1 MEEMS
6 RERTDADDFSLAM
19 FGAIVVA
26 VVLIFVI
33 AGLVT
38 HWEKSEA
45 SANLKGDPL
54 RVSAVVESAR
64 VSYWSKD
71 RFEGLK
77 VQFGGE
83 VYTPKITP
91 VARNYS
97 IVHRGH
103 GNTGVGVYGKS
114 DGKLG
119 LGFVSGTGYGWY
131 IGSGGEI
138 GTGWVLSGSNTLTTS
153 ENVTSTRYLYSFNI
167 PVGAY
172 ANGGGSLVNPDC
184 GAECNVILPNGSIE
198 RFLFSA
204 KYDLAYRGYSI
215 LSVARIGNGS
225 AYDIECGVSRVNIK
239 LKNLTVGK
247 TYILGGYQ
255 FTADSREH
263 ECVVEIPN
271 YGVYYRE
278 LGDQEVYRVDLVSID
293 EQGNEAFELRFNV
306 YCGRVDG

>member
-1 MEEMS
+1 M
-6 RERTDADDFSLAM
+6 
-19 FGAIVVA
+19 I
-26 VVLIFVI
+26 
-33 AGLVT
+33 
-38 HWEKSEA
+38 
-45 SANLKGDPL
+45 
-54 RVSAVVESAR
+54 ESAR

-71 RFEGLK
+71 RLEGLK
-77 VQFGGE
+77 VQFDGE

-91 VARNYS
+91 VVRNYS
-97 IVHRGH
+97 VVHRGH
-103 GNTGVGVYGKS
+103 GNAGVGVYGKS

-119 LGFVSGTGYGWY
+119 VGLVSGTGYGWY
-131 IGSGGEI
+131 IGSGGKI
-138 GTGWVLSGSNTLTTS
+138 GTGWVLSGSNTPTTS

-172 ANGGGSLVNPDC
+172 ANDGGSLVNPDC

-204 KYDLAYRGYSI
+204 KYDLAYREYSI
-215 LSVARIGNGS
+215 LSVAKTGHGS
-225 AYDIECGVSRVNIK
+225 AHDIECGVSRVNIR

-263 ECVVEIPN
+263 ECVIEIPN

-306 YCGRVDG
+306 YCGRVDV

>member
-1 MEEMS
+1 MS
-6 RERTDADDFSLAM
+6 RERTDVDDFSLAM
-19 FGAIVVA
+19 LGSIVVA
-26 VVLIFVI
+26 LVLTFVI
-33 AGLVT
+33 AGFVT

-45 SANLKGDPL
+45 SANLKGDPS
-54 RVSAVVESAR
+54 RVSAVIESAR

-71 RFEGLK
+71 RLEGLK

-83 VYTPKITP
+83 VYTPKVMP

-97 IVHRGH
+97 VVHRGH
-103 GNTGVGVYGKS
+103 GNAGVGVYGKS

-119 LGFVSGTGYGWY
+119 IGFVSGTGYGWY
-131 IGSGGEI
+131 IGSDGET
-138 GTGWVLSGSNTLTTS
+138 GTGWVVSGSNTPTTRES
-153 ENVTSTRYLYSFNI
+153 VTAVRYLYSFNV
-167 PVGAY
+167 PVGVY
-172 ANGGGSLVNPDC
+172 ANDGGSLVNPDC

-263 ECVVEIPN
+263 ECVIEIPN

-278 LGDQEVYRVDLVSID
+278 LGDQEVYRVDLSSID
-293 EQGNEAFELRFNV
+293 GQGNGVFELRFNV

>member
-1 MEEMS
+1 MS

-26 VVLIFVI
+26 VVLIFAI
-33 AGLVT
+33 AGLVMY
-38 HWEKSEA
+38 WEKKEA
-45 SANLKGDPL
+45 SANLKGDPS
-54 RVSAVVESAR
+54 RVSAVIESAR

-71 RFEGLK
+71 TLDGLK
-77 VQFGGE
+77 VQFGDE
-83 VYTPKITP
+83 VYTPKVTP
-91 VARNYS
+91 VVRNYS
-97 IVHRGH
+97 LVHRGH

-114 DGKLG
+114 DGKIGVG
-119 LGFVSGTGYGWY
+119 LVSGTGYGWY
-131 IGSGGEI
+131 IGSDGEA
-138 GTGWVLSGSNTLTTS
+138 GTGWVISGSNTPTTS
-153 ENVTSTRYLYSFNI
+153 ESVTSTRYLYSFNV
-167 PVGAY
+167 PASVY
-172 ANGGGSLVNPDC
+172 ANDGGSLVNPDC

-204 KYDLAYRGYSI
+204 KYDLAYREYSI
-215 LSVARIGNGS
+215 LSVAKTGHGS
-225 AYDIECGVSRVNIK
+225 AYDIECGVSRVNIR

-247 TYILGGYQ
+247 TYVLGGYR
-255 FTADSREH
+255 FTADSKEH

>member
-1 MEEMS
+1 MK
-6 RERTDADDFSLAM
+6 RELTSADEFSIAM
-19 FGAIVVA
+19 FGSIVVA
-26 VVLIFVI
+26 LVLTFVI
-33 AGLVT
+33 AGLA
-38 HWEKSEA
+38 HLEKKEA
-45 SANLKGDPL
+45 SANLKGDPT
-54 RVSAVVESAR
+54 RVSAVIESAR

-71 RFEGLK
+71 RLEGLK

-97 IVHRGH
+97 VVHKGH
-103 GNTGVGVYGKS
+103 GNAGVGVYEKS

-119 LGFVSGTGYGWY
+119 VGFVSGTGYGWY
-131 IGSGGEI
+131 IGSGGKI
-138 GTGWVLSGSNTLTTS
+138 GTGWVLSGSNTPTTS

-172 ANGGGSLVNPDC
+172 ANDGGSLVNPDC
-184 GAECNVILPNGSIE
+184 GAECSVILPSGAVE
-198 RFLFSA
+198 RLLFSA
-204 KYDLAYRGYSI
+204 KYDLNRSYSI
-215 LSVARIGNGS
+215 LSVSKKGRGS
-225 AYDIECGVSRVNIK
+225 YYDIECGVSRVNVR

-247 TYILGGYQ
+247 TYVLGGYR
-255 FTADSREH
+255 FTADSKEH

-278 LGDQEVYRVDLVSID
+278 LGDQEVYRVGLVSID

>member
-1 MEEMS
+1 MS

-45 SANLKGDPL
+45 SANLKGDPS
-54 RVSAVVESAR
+54 RVSAVIESAR

-71 RFEGLK
+71 MLDGLK
-77 VQFGGE
+77 VQFGDE
-83 VYTPKITP
+83 VYTPKVTP

-97 IVHRGH
+97 VVHRGH

-119 LGFVSGTGYGWY
+119 VGLVSGTGYGWY
-131 IGSGGEI
+131 IGSDGEA
-138 GTGWVLSGSNTLTTS
+138 GTGWVISGSNTPTTS
-153 ENVTSTRYLYSFNI
+153 ESVTSTRYLYSFNV
-167 PVGAY
+167 PTSVY
-172 ANGGGSLVNPDC
+172 ANDGGSLVNPDC

-204 KYDLAYRGYSI
+204 KYDLAYREYSI
-215 LSVARIGNGS
+215 LSVAKTGHGS
-225 AYDIECGVSRVNIK
+225 AYDIECGVSRVNIR

-247 TYILGGYQ
+247 TYILGWYQ

-263 ECVVEIPN
+263 ECVIEIPN

-278 LGDQEVYRVDLVSID
+278 LGDQEVYRVDLSSID
-293 EQGNEAFELRFNV
+293 EQGNGVFELRFNV

>member
-1 MEEMS
+1 MS

-45 SANLKGDPL
+45 SANLKGDPS
-54 RVSAVVESAR
+54 RVSAVIESAR

-71 RFEGLK
+71 RLEGLK
-77 VQFGGE
+77 VQFDGE
-83 VYTPKITP
+83 VYTPKVMP

-97 IVHRGH
+97 VVHRGH
-103 GNTGVGVYGKS
+103 GNAGVGVYGKS

-119 LGFVSGTGYGWY
+119 VGFVSGTGYGWY
-131 IGSGGEI
+131 IGSDGEA
-138 GTGWVLSGSNTLTTS
+138 GTGWVISGSNTPTTS
-153 ENVTSTRYLYSFNI
+153 ESVTSTRYLYSFNV
-167 PVGAY
+167 PASVY
-172 ANGGGSLVNPDC
+172 ANDGGSLVNPDC

-204 KYDLAYRGYSI
+204 KYDLAYREYSI
-215 LSVARIGNGS
+215 LSVAKTGHGS
-225 AYDIECGVSRVNIK
+225 AYDIECGVSRVNIR

-263 ECVVEIPN
+263 ECVIEIPN

-278 LGDQEVYRVDLVSID
+278 LGDQEVYRVDLSSID
-293 EQGNEAFELRFNV
+293 GQGNAAFELRFNV
-306 YCGRVDG
+306 YCGRVD

>member
-1 MEEMS
+1 MS

-45 SANLKGDPL
+45 SANLKGDPS
-54 RVSAVVESAR
+54 RVSAVIESAR

-71 RFEGLK
+71 RLEGLK
-77 VQFGGE
+77 VQFDGE

-97 IVHRGH
+97 VVHQGH
-103 GNTGVGVYGKS
+103 GNSGAGVYRKS

-119 LGFVSGTGYGWY
+119 VGFVSGTGYGWY
-131 IGSGGEI
+131 IGSGGKI
-138 GTGWVLSGSNTLTTS
+138 GTGWVLSGSNTPTTS

-172 ANGGGSLVNPDC
+172 ANDGGSLVNPDC

-204 KYDLAYRGYSI
+204 KYELVNRSYSI
-215 LSVARIGNGS
+215 LSVSKTGRGS
-225 AYDIECGVSRVNIK
+225 YYDIECGVSRVTIR

-247 TYILGGYQ
+247 TYVLGGYR
-255 FTADSREH
+255 FTADSKEH
-263 ECVVEIPN
+263 ECVIEIPN

>member
-1 MEEMS
+1 M
-6 RERTDADDFSLAM
+6 
-19 FGAIVVA
+19 
-26 VVLIFVI
+26 
-33 AGLVT
+33 
-38 HWEKSEA
+38 
-45 SANLKGDPL
+45 
-54 RVSAVVESAR
+54 
-64 VSYWSKD
+64 
-71 RFEGLK
+71 
-77 VQFGGE
+77 QFDGE

-97 IVHRGH
+97 VVHQGH
-103 GNTGVGVYGKS
+103 GNSGAGVYRKS

-119 LGFVSGTGYGWY
+119 IGFVSGTGYGWY
-131 IGSGGEI
+131 IGSDGEA
-138 GTGWVLSGSNTLTTS
+138 GTGWVLSGSNTPTTS
-153 ENVTSTRYLYSFNI
+153 ESVTSTRYLYSFNV
-167 PVGAY
+167 PASVY
-172 ANGGGSLVNPDC
+172 ANDGGSLVNPDC

-263 ECVVEIPN
+263 ECVIEIPN

>member
-1 MEEMS
+1 MS

-45 SANLKGDPL
+45 SANLKGDPS
-54 RVSAVVESAR
+54 RVSAVIESAR

-71 RFEGLK
+71 MLEGLK
-77 VQFGGE
+77 VQFDGE

-97 IVHRGH
+97 VVHQGH
-103 GNTGVGVYGKS
+103 GNSGAGVYRKS

-119 LGFVSGTGYGWY
+119 VGFVSGTGYGWY
-131 IGSGGEI
+131 IGSGGKI
-138 GTGWVLSGSNTLTTS
+138 GTGWVLSGSNTPTTS

-167 PVGAY
+167 PVCAY
-172 ANGGGSLVNPDC
+172 ANDGGSLVNPDC

-215 LSVARIGNGS
+215 LSVVRIGNGS

-263 ECVVEIPN
+263 ECVIETPN

-278 LGDQEVYRVDLVSID
+278 LGDQEVYRVDLSSID
-293 EQGNEAFELRFNV
+293 EQGNGVFELRFNV

>member
-1 MEEMS
+1 MK
-6 RERTDADDFSLAM
+6 RELTDADDFSLAM
-19 FGAIVVA
+19 FGVIVIA

-45 SANLKGDPL
+45 SANLKGDPS
-54 RVSAVVESAR
+54 RVSAVIESAR

-71 RFEGLK
+71 RLEGLK
-77 VQFGGE
+77 VQFDGE
-83 VYTPKITP
+83 VYTPKVTL
-91 VARNYS
+91 VARSYS
-97 IVHRGH
+97 VVHQGH
-103 GNTGVGVYGKS
+103 GNSGAGVYRKS

-119 LGFVSGTGYGWY
+119 VGLVSGTGYGWY
-131 IGSGGEI
+131 IGSDGEA
-138 GTGWVLSGSNTLTTS
+138 GTGWVISGSNTPTTS
-153 ENVTSTRYLYSFNI
+153 ESVTSTRYLYSFNV
-167 PVGAY
+167 PTSVY
-172 ANGGGSLVNPDC
+172 ANDGGSLVNPDC

-239 LKNLTVGK
+239 LRNLTVGK

-263 ECVVEIPN
+263 ECVIEIPN

-278 LGDQEVYRVDLVSID
+278 LGDQEVYRVDLSSID
-293 EQGNEAFELRFNV
+293 EQGNRVFELRFNV
-306 YCGRVDG
+306 YCGRVDV

>member
-1 MEEMS
+1 MS

-33 AGLVT
+33 AGFVT
-38 HWEKSEA
+38 HWEKKEA
-45 SANLKGDPL
+45 SANLKGDPS
-54 RVSAVVESAR
+54 RVSAVIESAR

-71 RFEGLK
+71 RLEGLK
-77 VQFGGE
+77 VQFDGE

-97 IVHRGH
+97 VVHRGH
-103 GNTGVGVYGKS
+103 GNTGVGVYRKS

-119 LGFVSGTGYGWY
+119 VGFVSGTGYGWY
-131 IGSGGEI
+131 IGSGGKI
-138 GTGWVLSGSNTLTTS
+138 GTGWVLSGSNTPTTS

-172 ANGGGSLVNPDC
+172 ANDGGSLVNPDC

-204 KYDLAYRGYSI
+204 KYDF
-215 LSVARIGNGS
+215 SVSWI
-225 AYDIECGVSRVNIK
+225 
-239 LKNLTVGK
+239 
-247 TYILGGYQ
+247 
-255 FTADSREH
+255 
-263 ECVVEIPN
+263 
-271 YGVYYRE
+271 
-278 LGDQEVYRVDLVSID
+278 
-293 EQGNEAFELRFNV
+293 
-306 YCGRVDG
+306 

>member
-1 MEEMS
+1 MS

-45 SANLKGDPL
+45 SANLKGDPS
-54 RVSAVVESAR
+54 RVSAVIESAR

-71 RFEGLK
+71 RLEGLK
-77 VQFGGE
+77 VQFDGE

-97 IVHRGH
+97 VVHRGH
-103 GNTGVGVYGKS
+103 GNSGAGVYRKS

-119 LGFVSGTGYGWY
+119 VGFVSGTGYGWY
-131 IGSGGEI
+131 IGSGGKI
-138 GTGWVLSGSNTLTTS
+138 GTGWVLSGSNTPTTS

-172 ANGGGSLVNPDC
+172 ANDGGSLVNPDC
-184 GAECNVILPNGSIE
+184 GAECSVILPSGAIE
-198 RFLFSA
+198 RLLFSA
-204 KYDLAYRGYSI
+204 KYDLVNRSYSI
-215 LSVARIGNGS
+215 LSVSKTGRGS
-225 AYDIECGVSRVNIK
+225 YYDIECGVSRVNVR

-255 FTADSREH
+255 FTADSKEH
-263 ECVVEIPN
+263 ECVIEIPN

-293 EQGNEAFELRFNV
+293 EQGNEAFELRSNV
-306 YCGRVDG
+306 YCGRVDV

>member
-1 MEEMS
+1 MS
-6 RERTDADDFSLAM
+6 RERTDADDFSIAM
-19 FGAIVVA
+19 GGAIVVA

-45 SANLKGDPL
+45 SANLKGDPS
-54 RVSAVVESAR
+54 RASAVIESAR

-71 RFEGLK
+71 RLEGLK
-77 VQFGGE
+77 VQFDGE

-97 IVHRGH
+97 VVHQGH
-103 GNTGVGVYGKS
+103 GNSGAGVYRKS

-119 LGFVSGTGYGWY
+119 VGFVSGTGYGWY

-138 GTGWVLSGSNTLTTS
+138 GTGWVLSGSNTPTTS

-172 ANGGGSLVNPDC
+172 ANDGGSLVNPDC

-204 KYDLAYRGYSI
+204 KYDLAYREYSI
-215 LSVARIGNGS
+215 LSVAKTGHGS
-225 AYDIECGVSRVNIK
+225 YYDIECGVSRVTIR
-239 LKNLTVGK
+239 LKNLTVGN
-247 TYILGGYQ
+247 TYVLGGYR
-255 FTADSREH
+255 FTADSKEH
-263 ECVVEIPN
+263 ECVIEIPN

-278 LGDQEVYRVDLVSID
+278 LGDQEVYRVDLSSID
-293 EQGNEAFELRFNV
+293 GQGNAAFELRFNV
-306 YCGRVDG
+306 YCGRVDV

>member
-1 MEEMS
+1 MS

-19 FGAIVVA
+19 VGAIVVA

-38 HWEKSEA
+38 YWEKSEA
-45 SANLKGDPL
+45 SSNLKGDPS

-71 RFEGLK
+71 MLDGLK
-77 VQFGGE
+77 VQFGDE
-83 VYTPKITP
+83 VYTPKVTP

-97 IVHRGH
+97 VVHRGH

-119 LGFVSGTGYGWY
+119 VGLVSGTGYGWY
-131 IGSGGEI
+131 IGSDGKA
-138 GTGWVLSGSNTLTTS
+138 GTGWVISGSNTPTTS
-153 ENVTSTRYLYSFNI
+153 ESVTSTRYLYSFNV
-167 PVGAY
+167 PASVY
-172 ANGGGSLVNPDC
+172 ANDGGSLVNPDC
-184 GAECNVILPNGSIE
+184 GTECSVILPSGAVE
-198 RFLFSA
+198 RLLFSA
-204 KYDLAYRGYSI
+204 KYDLVNREYSI
-215 LSVARIGNGS
+215 LSVTKTGRGS
-225 AYDIECGVSRVNIK
+225 YYDIECGVSRVNIR

-255 FTADSREH
+255 FTADSSEH
-263 ECVVEIPN
+263 ECVIEIPN

-278 LGDQEVYRVDLVSID
+278 LGDQEVYRIDLSSID
-293 EQGNEAFELRFNV
+293 EQGNGVFELRFNV

>member
-1 MEEMS
+1 MS

-26 VVLIFVI
+26 VVLTFVI
-33 AGLVT
+33 AGLVP

-71 RFEGLK
+71 RLDGLK
-77 VQFGGE
+77 IQFGGE

-119 LGFVSGTGYGWY
+119 VGLVSGAGYGWY

-138 GTGWVLSGSNTLTTS
+138 GTGWVLSGSNTPTTS

-172 ANGGGSLVNPDC
+172 ANDGGSLVNPDC
-184 GAECNVILPNGSIE
+184 GAECSVILPSGAIE
-198 RFLFSA
+198 RLLFSA
-204 KYDLAYRGYSI
+204 KYDLVNRSYSI
-215 LSVARIGNGS
+215 LSVSKTGRGS
-225 AYDIECGVSRVNIK
+225 YYDIECGVSRVNVR

-247 TYILGGYQ
+247 TYVLGGYR

-263 ECVVEIPN
+263 ECVIEIPN

-278 LGDQEVYRVDLVSID
+278 LGDQEVYRVDLSSID
-293 EQGNEAFELRFNV
+293 EQGNGVFELRFNV

>member
-1 MEEMS
+1 MS

-45 SANLKGDPL
+45 SANLKGDPS
-54 RVSAVVESAR
+54 RVSAVIESAR

-71 RFEGLK
+71 RLEGLK
-77 VQFGGE
+77 VQFDGE

-97 IVHRGH
+97 VVHQGH
-103 GNTGVGVYGKS
+103 GNSGAGVYRKS

-119 LGFVSGTGYGWY
+119 VGFVSGTGYGWY

-138 GTGWVLSGSNTLTTS
+138 GTGWVLSGSNTPTTS

-172 ANGGGSLVNPDC
+172 ANDGGSLVNPDC

-198 RFLFSA
+198 GFLFSA

-215 LSVARIGNGS
+215 LSVSKTGRGS
-225 AYDIECGVSRVNIK
+225 YYDIECGVSRVTIR

-247 TYILGGYQ
+247 TYVPGGYR
-255 FTADSREH
+255 FTADSKEH
-263 ECVVEIPN
+263 ECVIEIPN

-278 LGDQEVYRVDLVSID
+278 LGDQEVYRVDLSNID

>member
-1 MEEMS
+1 MK
-6 RERTDADDFSLAM
+6 RELTDTDEFSLAV

-38 HWEKSEA
+38 HWEKKEA
-45 SANLKGDPL
+45 SANLKGDPS

-71 RFEGLK
+71 RLEGLK
-77 VQFGGE
+77 VQFDGE

-97 IVHRGH
+97 VVHQGH
-103 GNTGVGVYGKS
+103 GNSGAGVYSKS

-119 LGFVSGTGYGWY
+119 VGFVSGTGYGWY

-138 GTGWVLSGSNTLTTS
+138 GTGWVLSGSNTPTIS

-172 ANGGGSLVNPDC
+172 ANDGGSLVNPDC

-204 KYDLAYRGYSI
+204 KYDLAYREYSI
-215 LSVARIGNGS
+215 LSVAKTGHGS
-225 AYDIECGVSRVNIK
+225 AYDIECGVSRVNIR

-263 ECVVEIPN
+263 ECVIEIPD

-293 EQGNEAFELRFNV
+293 EQGNAAFELRFNV

>member
-1 MEEMS
+1 MK
-6 RERTDADDFSLAM
+6 RELTDADEVSIAM
-19 FGAIVVA
+19 GGAIVVA
-26 VVLIFVI
+26 LVLTFVI
-33 AGLVT
+33 GGLVT
-38 HWEKSEA
+38 HWEKKEA
-45 SANLKGDPL
+45 SANLKGDPS
-54 RVSAVVESAR
+54 RVSAVIESAR

-71 RFEGLK
+71 RIEGLK
-77 VQFGGE
+77 VQFDGE
-83 VYTPKITP
+83 VYTPKVMP

-97 IVHRGH
+97 VVHRGH
-103 GNTGVGVYGKS
+103 GNTSVGVYGKS

-119 LGFVSGTGYGWY
+119 VGFVSGTGYGWY

-138 GTGWVLSGSNTLTTS
+138 GTGWVLSGSNTPTTS

-172 ANGGGSLVNPDC
+172 ANDGGSLVNPDC
-184 GAECNVILPNGSIE
+184 GAECSVILPSGAIE
-198 RFLFSA
+198 RLLFSA
-204 KYDLAYRGYSI
+204 KYDLVNRSYSI
-215 LSVARIGNGS
+215 LSVSKTGRGS
-225 AYDIECGVSRVNIK
+225 YYDIECGVSRVTIR

-263 ECVVEIPN
+263 ECAIEIPN

-306 YCGRVDG
+306 YCGRVDV

>member
-1 MEEMS
+1 MK
-6 RERTDADDFSLAM
+6 RELTDADDFSLAM
-19 FGAIVVA
+19 LGSIVVA
-26 VVLIFVI
+26 VVLTFVI
-33 AGLVT
+33 AGFVT

-45 SANLKGDPL
+45 SANLKGDPS
-54 RVSAVVESAR
+54 RVSAVIESAR

-71 RFEGLK
+71 RLEGLK
-77 VQFGGE
+77 VQFDGE

-97 IVHRGH
+97 VVHQGH
-103 GNTGVGVYGKS
+103 GNSGAGVYRKS
-114 DGKLG
+114 DRKLG
-119 LGFVSGTGYGWY
+119 VGFVSGTGYGWY

-138 GTGWVLSGSNTLTTS
+138 GTGWVLSGSNTPTTS

-172 ANGGGSLVNPDC
+172 ANDGGSLVNPDC

-225 AYDIECGVSRVNIK
+225 AYDIECGVSRVNIR

-263 ECVVEIPN
+263 ECVIEIPN

-278 LGDQEVYRVDLVSID
+278 LGDQEV
-293 EQGNEAFELRFNV
+293 
-306 YCGRVDG
+306 

>member
-1 MEEMS
+1 MK
-6 RERTDADDFSLAM
+6 RELTDADEFSIAM
-19 FGAIVVA
+19 GGAIVVA
-26 VVLIFVI
+26 LVLTFVI
-33 AGLVT
+33 GGLVT
-38 HWEKSEA
+38 HWEKKEA
-45 SANLKGDPL
+45 SANLKGDPS
-54 RVSAVVESAR
+54 RVSAVIESAR

-71 RFEGLK
+71 TLDGLK
-77 VQFGGE
+77 VQFGDE
-83 VYTPKITP
+83 VYNPKVTP

-103 GNTGVGVYGKS
+103 GNSGAGVYRKS

-119 LGFVSGTGYGWY
+119 VGFVSGTGYGWY
-131 IGSGGEI
+131 IGSGGKI
-138 GTGWVLSGSNTLTTS
+138 GTGWVLSGSNTPTTS

-172 ANGGGSLVNPDC
+172 ANDGGSLVNPDC
-184 GAECNVILPNGSIE
+184 GAECSVILPSGAVG
-198 RFLFSA
+198 RLLFSA
-204 KYDLAYRGYSI
+204 KYDLVNRSYSI
-215 LSVARIGNGS
+215 LSVSKTVRGS
-225 AYDIECGVSRVNIK
+225 YYDIECGVSRVNVR

-263 ECVVEIPN
+263 ECVIEIPN

>member
-1 MEEMS
+1 MS

-45 SANLKGDPL
+45 SANLKGDPT

-71 RFEGLK
+71 RLEGLK

-97 IVHRGH
+97 VVHRGH
-103 GNTGVGVYGKS
+103 GNSGAGVYRKS

-119 LGFVSGTGYGWY
+119 VGFVSGTGYGWY

-138 GTGWVLSGSNTLTTS
+138 GTGLVLSGSNTPTTS

-172 ANGGGSLVNPDC
+172 ANDGGSLVNPDC
-184 GAECNVILPNGSIE
+184 GAECSVILPSGAVE
-198 RFLFSA
+198 RLLFSA
-204 KYDLAYRGYSI
+204 KYDLVNRSYSI
-215 LSVARIGNGS
+215 LSVSKTGRGS
-225 AYDIECGVSRVNIK
+225 YYDIECGVSRVNIR

-263 ECVVEIPN
+263 ECVIEIPN

-278 LGDQEVYRVDLVSID
+278 LGDQEVYRIDLSSID
-293 EQGNEAFELRFNV
+293 EQGNGVFELRFNV

>member
-1 MEEMS
+1 MS

-38 HWEKSEA
+38 HWETKEA
-45 SANLKGDPL
+45 SANLKGDPS

-71 RFEGLK
+71 MLDGLK
-77 VQFGGE
+77 VQFGDE

-97 IVHRGH
+97 VVHRGH

-119 LGFVSGTGYGWY
+119 VGLVSGTGYGWY

-138 GTGWVLSGSNTLTTS
+138 GTGWVLSGSNTPTTS

-167 PVGAY
+167 PVGVY
-172 ANGGGSLVNPDC
+172 ANDGGSLVNPDC

-204 KYDLAYRGYSI
+204 KYDLAYREYSI
-215 LSVARIGNGS
+215 LSVAKTGHGS
-225 AYDIECGVSRVNIK
+225 AYDIECGVSRVNIR

-247 TYILGGYQ
+247 TYILGGYH
-255 FTADSREH
+255 FTADSKEH
-263 ECVVEIPN
+263 ECVIEITN

-278 LGDQEVYRVDLVSID
+278 LGDQEVYRVDLSSID
-293 EQGNEAFELRFNV
+293 EQGNGVFELRFNV

>member
-1 MEEMS
+1 MK
-6 RERTDADDFSLAM
+6 RELTDADEFSIAM

-45 SANLKGDPL
+45 SANLKGDL
-54 RVSAVVESAR
+54 SRVSAVIESAR

-71 RFEGLK
+71 RLEGLK
-77 VQFGGE
+77 VQFDGE

-97 IVHRGH
+97 VVHQGH
-103 GNTGVGVYGKS
+103 GNSGAGVYRKS

-119 LGFVSGTGYGWY
+119 VGFVSGTGYGWY

-138 GTGWVLSGSNTLTTS
+138 GTGWVLSGSNTPTTS

-172 ANGGGSLVNPDC
+172 ANDGGSLVNPDC

-215 LSVARIGNGS
+215 LSVAKTGHGS
-225 AYDIECGVSRVNIK
+225 AYDIECGVSRVNIR

-247 TYILGGYQ
+247 TYILGGYR
-255 FTADSREH
+255 FTADSKEH
-263 ECVVEIPN
+263 ECVIEIPN

-306 YCGRVDG
+306 YCGRVDV

>member
-1 MEEMS
+1 MS

-26 VVLIFVI
+26 VALIFVI

-45 SANLKGDPL
+45 SANLKGDPS
-54 RVSAVVESAR
+54 RVSAVIESAR

-71 RFEGLK
+71 RLEGLK
-77 VQFGGE
+77 VQFDGE

-97 IVHRGH
+97 VVHQGH
-103 GNTGVGVYGKS
+103 GNSGAGVYRKS

-119 LGFVSGTGYGWY
+119 VGFVSGTGYGWY
-131 IGSGGEI
+131 IGSDGEA
-138 GTGWVLSGSNTLTTS
+138 GTGWVLSGSNTPTTS

-172 ANGGGSLVNPDC
+172 ANDGGSLVNPDC
-184 GAECNVILPNGSIE
+184 GAECSVILPSGAVE
-198 RFLFSA
+198 RLLFSA
-204 KYDLAYRGYSI
+204 KYDLVNRSYSL
-215 LSVARIGNGS
+215 LSVSKTGRGS
-225 AYDIECGVSRVNIK
+225 YYDIECGVSRVNVR

-247 TYILGGYQ
+247 TYVLGGYR
-255 FTADSREH
+255 FTADSKEH

-306 YCGRVDG
+306 YCGRVDV

>member
-1 MEEMS
+1 MS
-6 RERTDADDFSLAM
+6 RERTDADEFSIAM
-19 FGAIVVA
+19 CGSIVVA
-26 VVLIFVI
+26 VALVFVI

-45 SANLKGDPL
+45 SANLKGDPN
-54 RVSAVVESAR
+54 RVSVVIESAR

-71 RFEGLK
+71 MLDGLK
-77 VQFGGE
+77 VQFGDE
-83 VYTPKITP
+83 VYTPKVTP

-97 IVHRGH
+97 VVHRGH

-119 LGFVSGTGYGWY
+119 VGLVSGTGYGWY
-131 IGSGGEI
+131 IGSDGKA
-138 GTGWVLSGSNTLTTS
+138 GTGWVISGSNTPTTS
-153 ENVTSTRYLYSFNI
+153 ENVTSTRYLYSFNV
-167 PVGAY
+167 PTSVY
-172 ANGGGSLVNPDC
+172 ANDGGSLVNPDC

-215 LSVARIGNGS
+215 LSVAKTGHGS

-263 ECVVEIPN
+263 ECVIEIPN

-278 LGDQEVYRVDLVSID
+278 LGDQEVYRVDLSSID
-293 EQGNEAFELRFNV
+293 EQGNGVFELRFNV
-306 YCGRVDG
+306 YCGHVDG